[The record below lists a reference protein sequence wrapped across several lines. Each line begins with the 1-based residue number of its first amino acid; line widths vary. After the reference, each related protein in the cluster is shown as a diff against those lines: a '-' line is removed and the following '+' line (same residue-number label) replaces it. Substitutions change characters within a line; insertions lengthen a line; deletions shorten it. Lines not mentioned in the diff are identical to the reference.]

1 MMMMVMMM
9 VVMVLVLV
17 KESDGRMMTG
27 WCDQTPHRPSPSA
40 SFPTIDRGG
49 VNIVGGKEII
59 LRNYSS
65 KEFLYAG
72 HNNSLNCVG
81 RLKFQNHE
89 FI

>member
-1 MMMMVMMM
+1 MMVMLM

-65 KEFLYAG
+65 KEFLHAG
-72 HNNSLNCVG
+72 HNSLNCVG

>member
-1 MMMMVMMM
+1 MMMM

-65 KEFLYAG
+65 KEFLHAG
-72 HNNSLNCVG
+72 HNSLCG
-81 RLKFQNHE
+81 KTKILKSGIHYD
-89 FI
+89 